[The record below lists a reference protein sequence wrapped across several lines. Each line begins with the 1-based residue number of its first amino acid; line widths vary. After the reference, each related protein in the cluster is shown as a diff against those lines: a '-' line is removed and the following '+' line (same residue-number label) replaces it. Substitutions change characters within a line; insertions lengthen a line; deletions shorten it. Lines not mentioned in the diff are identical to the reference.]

1 MGLFI
6 CSLPFLQ
13 YNDSNDTANG
23 FQTGS
28 GLIKHLIKQE
38 QEKEKRERDSDTES
52 QDSRDNKS
60 YNSKKKLSRRGSRAE
75 LLSGSANLMES
86 VSSMGSSVKGGAL
99 SDEGLMVTSDLSNLT
114 VKESLAEAHF
124 WQIIIMITLSLT
136 FAFFMKVCFKSY
148 GSTFHS
154 DDLYLT

>member
-1 MGLFI
+1 M
-6 CSLPFLQ
+6 
-13 YNDSNDTANG
+13 
-23 FQTGS
+23 
-28 GLIKHLIKQE
+28 IKQE
-38 QEKEKRERDSDTES
+38 QEKEKREQDSDTES
-52 QDSRDNKS
+52 QDSRGNKS
-60 YNSKKKLSRRGSRAE
+60 YNSRNSKKKLSRRGSRAE